1 MTRAVWLAGVGMTPF
16 GAHRELSVRQL
27 AAMALDEAL
36 ADAGAARADLQAA
49 YFGNA
54 TQGALQG
61 QHAIRGQVVLR
72 SLGIEAIPV
81 VNVEN
86 ACATGSTAL
95 HLAAQHIRS
104 GAADIVLALGVEKM
118 VIEDKARALALFD
131 SGWDVEQPQR
141 NLRELSAGC
150 FDIGDLLEGG
160 RRRSLFMDLYAMMTR
175 HHMEHYGTTR
185 AQLAAVAEK
194 NHWHSVFNPK
204 AQFRRAFSIDEI
216 LAAPLVADPL
226 TLPMCAPLSD
236 GASAAL
242 LASAE
247 GVQRL
252 QAERPLRLL
261 ASVLRTGSRREPRD
275 YANHV
280 CRLAAQQAYEQAGVD
295 PADIDVAEV
304 HDAAAFGEIVQT
316 ECLAFCAPG
325 EGGALAQSGQ
335 TRLGGRLPVNPSGG
349 LESKGHPL
357 GATGLA
363 QVYELAHQLRGTAQG
378 RQVPDA
384 RLAIA
389 ENGGG
394 LIGVEEAVTC
404 ITILGS

>member
-1 MTRAVWLAGVGMTPF
+1 
-16 GAHRELSVRQL
+16 
-27 AAMALDEAL
+27 
-36 ADAGAARADLQAA
+36 
-49 YFGNA
+49 
-54 TQGALQG
+54 
-61 QHAIRGQVVLR
+61 
-72 SLGIEAIPV
+72 
-81 VNVEN
+81 
-86 ACATGSTAL
+86 
-95 HLAAQHIRS
+95 
-104 GAADIVLALGVEKM
+104 
-118 VIEDKARALALFD
+118 
-131 SGWDVEQPQR
+131 
-141 NLRELSAGC
+141 
-150 FDIGDLLEGG
+150 
-160 RRRSLFMDLYAMMTR
+160 
-175 HHMEHYGTTR
+175 
-185 AQLAAVAEK
+185 
-194 NHWHSVFNPK
+194 
-204 AQFRRAFSIDEI
+204 
-216 LAAPLVADPL
+216 
-226 TLPMCAPLSD
+226 MCAPLSD
-236 GASAAL
+236 GASAAV

>member
-27 AAMALDEAL
+27 AALALDEAL
-36 ADAGAARADLQAA
+36 ADAGAARGDLQAA

-61 QHAIRGQVVLR
+61 QHAIRGQVALR
-72 SLGIEAIPV
+72 ALGIEAIPV

-95 HLAAQHIRS
+95 HLAAQHIRG
-104 GAADIVLALGVEKM
+104 GAADIVLALGAEKM
-118 VIEDKARALALFD
+118 VLEDKARALALFD

-141 NLRELSAGC
+141 NLRELSGGF

-160 RRRSLFMDLYAMMTR
+160 RKRSLFMDLYALMTR

-185 AQLAAVAEK
+185 AQLAAVSEK

-236 GASAAL
+236 GASAAV

-247 GVQRL
+247 GLQRL
-252 QAERPLRLL
+252 QAERPLKLL
-261 ASVLRTGSRREPRD
+261 ASVLRTGSRRAPRD

-295 PADIDVAEV
+295 PADIDVAEL

-349 LESKGHPL
+349 LQSKGHPL

-363 QVYELAHQLRGTAQG
+363 QIYELAHQLRGTAQG

-404 ITILGS
+404 ITILGR